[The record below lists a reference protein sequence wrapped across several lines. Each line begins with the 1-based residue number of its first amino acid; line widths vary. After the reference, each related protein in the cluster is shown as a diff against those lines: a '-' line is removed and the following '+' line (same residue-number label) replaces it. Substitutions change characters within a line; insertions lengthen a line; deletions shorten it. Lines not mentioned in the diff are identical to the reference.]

1 MENQIVHETYGV
13 KGMTCAACATSLQS
27 HLEAKLGIKQ
37 VSVNYADNSA
47 FIEFDPNTIAF
58 KKIQKAADEI
68 GYQVVKYTE
77 YDEEAEYT
85 KRLKDLRLKLTISAI
100 LTVPVFIISMFL
112 GEIGPY
118 TNYVLLILSTPVLF
132 WSGWEFFKIA
142 VKKAR
147 HLTTNM
153 DTLVAL
159 STGTAYIF
167 SVFNTFFPDFFLSRG
182 LDPHVY
188 YESATVIITLIL
200 LGRYFEERAKF
211 KTTGAIK
218 KLMGIQPKFVDVEE
232 NGSESTKPIAD
243 VKRSEIFS
251 VKPGQKIPLDGYVV
265 EGMSYVDESMIN
277 GEPLPTLKTANDYV
291 YAGTLNQNGNLKIRV
306 EKEMSTTMLAQ
317 IIDLV
322 KKAQASKP
330 PIQKTVDR
338 IASIFV
344 PVVIT
349 IAIISFITWYFV
361 GPEPRLTYAFLVL
374 ITVLII
380 ACPCALGLATPTAL
394 MVGIG
399 KGASLGILIRD
410 AHSLESAEK
419 INALA
424 LDKTGTITE
433 GKPEVLKIIWNEKYN
448 KEEET
453 RNLVLLESLSEHP
466 LAKAVIEYFDIETP
480 GPIPDIDFVNI
491 PGEGIKGTINKK
503 SYFVGSQQMIK
514 NNNLKI
520 NHQLISFEQD
530 LTQNAYTIIYF
541 GNEEEVISIMGI
553 RDSLKAGVK
562 EAIRDIKGM
571 GVEIIMLS
579 GDNQKITGKIASELN
594 IDQGI
599 GGVLPAQKGEYIKN
613 LKEQGKKV
621 AMAGDGINDAQAL
634 AEADLGIAMASGTD
648 IAMESA
654 GITLMR
660 SDIQHIRSA
669 ILLSRATVKTI
680 RQNLFWAFGYNV
692 LAIPIA
698 AGALFPFT
706 GYLLS
711 PMIAGAAMAFSSVSV
726 VANSL
731 RLKGKKIN

>member
-1 MENQIVHETYGV
+1 MENQIVHETYRV

-27 HLEAKLGIKQ
+27 HLESKTGINQ

-58 KKIQKAADEI
+58 RKIQKAADEI
-68 GYQVVKYTE
+68 GYQVVEYTD
-77 YDEEAEYT
+77 YDEETEYT
-85 KRLKDLRLKLTISAI
+85 KRLNNLRLKLSISAI
-100 LTVPVFIISMFL
+100 LTLPVFIISMFL
-112 GEIGPY
+112 AEISPY
-118 TNYVLLILSTPVLF
+118 TNYVLFILATPVLF

-142 VKKAR
+142 VKKAQ

-167 SVFNTFFPDFFLSRG
+167 SVFNTLYPDFFLSRG
-182 LDPHVY
+182 LEPHVY

-218 KLMGIQPKFVDVEE
+218 KLMGIQPKFVEVEAE
-232 NGSESTKPIAD
+232 GRTRTKPIGE
-243 VKRSEIFS
+243 VKRSEIFI
-251 VKPGQKIPLDGYVV
+251 VKPGEKIPLDGYVLS
-265 EGMSYVDESMIN
+265 GNSYVDESMIN
-277 GEPLPTLKTANDYV
+277 GEPLPSAKAKNDYV
-291 YAGTLNQNGNLKIRV
+291 FAGTLNQNGILKIRV
-306 EKEMSTTMLAQ
+306 EKEISTTLLAQ
-317 IIDLV
+317 IIDMV

-344 PVVIT
+344 PIVIT
-349 IAIISFITWYFV
+349 IALLSFIIWYFV
-361 GPEPRLTYAFLVL
+361 GPEPQLTYAFLVL

-399 KGASLGILIRD
+399 KGASLGILIKD
-410 AHSLESAEK
+410 ADSLESAQK
-419 INALA
+419 IDTLV

-433 GKPEVLKIIWNEKYN
+433 GNPEVMKIIWNEKYN
-448 KEEET
+448 KEGEI
-453 RNLVLLESLSEHP
+453 RSLLLLESLSEHP
-466 LAKAVIEYFDIETP
+466 LATAVIQYFNIEKLAP
-480 GPIPDIDFVNI
+480 AEVNFVNI
-491 PGEGIKGTINKK
+491 PGVGIKGTINGKN
-503 SYFVGSQQMIK
+503 YFVGSRQMIRD
-514 NNNLKI
+514 NQLKI
-520 NHQLISFEQD
+520 SPKLIHFEQD
-530 LTQNAYTIIYF
+530 LIRDAYTIIYF
-541 GNEEEVISIMGI
+541 GNEEEVICIMGI
-553 RDSLKAGVK
+553 RDPVKDGVNN
-562 EAIRDIKGM
+562 AILDIRGM
-571 GVEIIMLS
+571 GIEIILLS
-579 GDNQKITGKIASELN
+579 GDNQRITEKIASELN
-594 IDQGI
+594 MDHSI
-599 GGVLPAQKGEYIKN
+599 GGVLPLQKGEYIKN

-634 AEADLGIAMASGTD
+634 AEADIGIAMGSGTD

-669 ILLSRATVKTI
+669 ILLSKATVKTI
-680 RQNLFWAFGYNV
+680 HQNLYWAFGYNV

-698 AGALFPFT
+698 AGVLFPFT

-731 RLKGKKIN
+731 RLKRKK

>member
-1 MENQIVHETYGV
+1 L
-13 KGMTCAACATSLQS
+13 A
-27 HLEAKLGIKQ
+27 
-37 VSVNYADNSA
+37 
-47 FIEFDPNTIAF
+47 
-58 KKIQKAADEI
+58 
-68 GYQVVKYTE
+68 
-77 YDEEAEYT
+77 
-85 KRLKDLRLKLTISAI
+85 
-100 LTVPVFIISMFL
+100 
-112 GEIGPY
+112 
-118 TNYVLLILSTPVLF
+118 TPVLF

-142 VKKAR
+142 VKKAQ

-167 SVFNTFFPDFFLSRG
+167 SLFNTLYPDFFFARG
-182 LDPHVY
+182 LEPHVY

-200 LGRYFEERAKF
+200 LGRFFEERAKF

-232 NGSESTKPIAD
+232 NGSVRTKPIAD

-265 EGMSYVDESMIN
+265 DGTSYVDESMIN
-277 GEPLPTLKTANDYV
+277 GEPLPSSKTPDDYV
-291 YAGTLNQNGNLKIRV
+291 FAGTINQNGNLRIRV
-306 EKEMSTTMLAQ
+306 EKEMSYTMLAQ
-317 IIDLV
+317 IIELV
-322 KKAQASKP
+322 KKAQSSKP

-349 IAIISFITWYFV
+349 IAIISFMIWYFV

-433 GKPEVLKIIWNEKYN
+433 GKPEIQKIFWNEKYN
-448 KEEET
+448 KEEEI
-453 RNLVLLESLSEHP
+453 RNLILLESLSEHP

-480 GPIPDIDFVNI
+480 GPAEDVDFINI
-491 PGEGIKGTINKK
+491 PGEGIKGTIKNK
-503 SYFVGSQQMIK
+503 SYFVGSQQMIQ
-514 NNNLKI
+514 NNHLKI
-520 NHQLISFEQD
+520 DHQLVNFEQD
-530 LTQNAYTIIYF
+530 LIENAYTIIYF
-541 GNEEEVISIMGI
+541 GNEVEVVCIMGI
-553 RDSLKAGVK
+553 RDSVKEGVK
-562 EAIRDIKGM
+562 EAILDIKRM
-571 GVEIIMLS
+571 GVEIILLS
-579 GDNQKITGKIASELN
+579 GDNQIITDKIASELN
-594 IDQGI
+594 IDLSI
-599 GGVLPAQKGEYIKN
+599 GSVLPSQKGEYIRK
-613 LKEQGKKV
+613 LKEEGKKV

-654 GITLMR
+654 GITLMK
-660 SDIQHIRSA
+660 SDIQHISSA
-669 ILLSRATVKTI
+669 ILLSKATVKTI
-680 RQNLFWAFGYNV
+680 HQNLFWAFGYNV

-698 AGALFPFT
+698 AGVLFPFT

-731 RLKGKKIN
+731 RLKRKKIN

>member
-1 MENQIVHETYGV
+1 MENETLHETYGV
-13 KGMTCAACATSLQS
+13 KGMTCAACANSLQS
-27 HLEAKLGIKQ
+27 HLESKPGVNQ
-37 VSVNYADNSA
+37 VSVNYANNSA

-68 GYQVVKYTE
+68 GYQVVEYID

-100 LTVPVFIISMFL
+100 LTLPVFIISMFL
-112 GEIGPY
+112 GETIPY
-118 TNYVLLILSTPVLF
+118 TNYVLLILATPVLF

-142 VKKAR
+142 VKKAQ

-167 SVFNTFFPDFFLSRG
+167 SVFNTLYPEFFLSRG
-182 LDPHVY
+182 LEPHVY

-232 NGSESTKPIAD
+232 KGSVRTKPIAE

-251 VKPGQKIPLDGYVV
+251 VKPGQKIPLDGYII
-265 EGMSYVDESMIN
+265 EGTSYVDESMIN
-277 GEPLPTLKTANDYV
+277 GEPLPSTKTLNDYV
-291 YAGTLNQNGNLKIRV
+291 FAGTINQNGNLRIRV
-306 EKEMSTTMLAQ
+306 EKEMSSTMLAQ

-349 IAIISFITWYFV
+349 IASISFIIWYFV
-361 GPEPRLTYAFLVL
+361 GPEPQLTYAFLVL

-433 GKPEVLKIIWNEKYN
+433 GKPEVQKIIWNEKFN
-448 KEEET
+448 KDKEI
-453 RNLVLLESLSEHP
+453 RSLVLLESLSEHP
-466 LAKAVIEYFDIETP
+466 LARAVIEYFNIV
-480 GPIPDIDFVNI
+480 IPRPAADVDFNNI
-491 PGEGIKGTINKK
+491 PGEGIKGSINNE
-503 SYFVGSQQMIK
+503 SYFVGSKQMIQ
-514 NNNLKI
+514 NNDLKI
-520 NHQLISFEQD
+520 DPQLVNFEED
-530 LTQNAYTIIYF
+530 LIHNAYTIIYF
-541 GNEEEVISIMGI
+541 GNEEEVVCIMGI
-553 RDSLKAGVK
+553 RDSVKDGVK
-562 EAIRDIKGM
+562 EAILEIKRM
-571 GVEIIMLS
+571 GIEIILLS
-579 GDNQKITGKIASELN
+579 GDNQIITGKIASELN
-594 IDQGI
+594 IDQAI
-599 GGVLPAQKGEYIKN
+599 GGVLPSQKGEYIKK
-613 LKEQGKKV
+613 LKEAGKKV

-660 SDIQHIRSA
+660 SDIQHISSA
-669 ILLSRATVKTI
+669 ILLSKATVKTI

-698 AGALFPFT
+698 AGVLLPFT

>member
-1 MENQIVHETYGV
+1 MENETLHETYGV
-13 KGMTCAACATSLQS
+13 KGMTCAACANSLQS
-27 HLEAKLGIKQ
+27 HLESKPGINQ
-37 VSVNYADNSA
+37 VSVNYANNSA

-68 GYQVVKYTE
+68 GYQVVEYID

-100 LTVPVFIISMFL
+100 LTLPVFIISMFL
-112 GEIGPY
+112 GETIPY
-118 TNYVLLILSTPVLF
+118 TNYVLLILATPVLF

-142 VKKAR
+142 VKKAQ

-167 SVFNTFFPDFFLSRG
+167 SVFNTLYPEFFLSRG
-182 LDPHVY
+182 LEPHVY

-200 LGRYFEERAKF
+200 LGRFFEERAKF

-232 NGSESTKPIAD
+232 NGSVRTTPIAE

-251 VKPGQKIPLDGYVV
+251 VKPGQKIPLDGYII
-265 EGMSYVDESMIN
+265 EGTSYVDESMIN
-277 GEPLPTLKTANDYV
+277 GEPLPSTKTLNDYV
-291 YAGTLNQNGNLKIRV
+291 FAGTINQNGNLKIRV
-306 EKEMSTTMLAQ
+306 EKEMSSTMLAQ

-349 IAIISFITWYFV
+349 IALVSFMIWYFV
-361 GPEPRLTYAFLVL
+361 GPEPQLTYAFLVL

-433 GKPEVLKIIWNEKYN
+433 GKPEVQKIIWNEKFN
-448 KEEET
+448 KDKEI
-453 RNLVLLESLSEHP
+453 RSLVLLESLSEHP
-466 LAKAVIEYFDIETP
+466 LARAVIEYFNIV
-480 GPIPDIDFVNI
+480 IPRPAADVDFNNI
-491 PGEGIKGTINKK
+491 PGEGIKGSINDE
-503 SYFVGSQQMIK
+503 SYFVGSQQMIQ
-514 NNNLKI
+514 NNHLKI
-520 NHQLISFEQD
+520 DPQLVNFEQD
-530 LTQNAYTIIYF
+530 LIKNAYTIIYF
-541 GNEEEVISIMGI
+541 GNEEEVVCIMGI
-553 RDSLKAGVK
+553 RDSVKDGVK
-562 EAIRDIKGM
+562 EAILEIKRM
-571 GVEIIMLS
+571 GIEIILLS
-579 GDNQKITGKIASELN
+579 GDNQIITEKIASELN
-594 IDQGI
+594 IDQAI
-599 GGVLPAQKGEYIKN
+599 GGVLPSQKGEYIKK
-613 LKEQGKKV
+613 LKEEGKKV

-660 SDIQHIRSA
+660 SDIQHICSA
-669 ILLSRATVKTI
+669 ILLSKATVKTI

-698 AGALFPFT
+698 AGVLFPFT

>member
-1 MENQIVHETYGV
+1 MENQVVHETYGV

-27 HLEAKLGIKQ
+27 HLESKPGINQ

-58 KKIQKAADEI
+58 KKIRKAADEI
-68 GYQVVKYTE
+68 GYQVVEYSE

-85 KRLKDLRLKLTISAI
+85 KRLKDLRFKLTISAI
-100 LTVPVFIISMFL
+100 LTLPVFIISMFL
-112 GEIGPY
+112 GEIIPY
-118 TNYVLLILSTPVLF
+118 TNYVLLILATPVLF

-142 VKKAR
+142 VKKAQ

-167 SVFNTFFPDFFLSRG
+167 SLFNTLYPDFFLARG
-182 LDPHVY
+182 LEPHVY

-200 LGRYFEERAKF
+200 LGRFFEERAKF

-232 NGSESTKPIAD
+232 NGSVRTKPIAD

-265 EGMSYVDESMIN
+265 DGTSYVDESMIN
-277 GEPLPTLKTANDYV
+277 GEPLPSTKSPDDYV
-291 YAGTLNQNGNLKIRV
+291 FAGTINQNGNLRIRV
-306 EKEMSTTMLAQ
+306 EKEMSYTMLAQ
-317 IIDLV
+317 IIELV
-322 KKAQASKP
+322 KKAQSSKP

-349 IAIISFITWYFV
+349 IAIISFMIWYFV

-433 GKPEVLKIIWNEKYN
+433 GKPEIQKIFWNEKYN
-448 KEEET
+448 KEEEI
-453 RNLVLLESLSEHP
+453 RNLILLESLSEHP

-480 GPIPDIDFVNI
+480 GPAEHVDFINI
-491 PGEGIKGTINKK
+491 PGEGIKGTIKNK
-503 SYFVGSQQMIK
+503 SYFVGSQQMIQ
-514 NNNLKI
+514 NNHLKI
-520 NHQLISFEQD
+520 DHQLVNFEQD
-530 LTQNAYTIIYF
+530 LIENAYTIIYF
-541 GNEEEVISIMGI
+541 GNEVEVVCIMGI
-553 RDSLKAGVK
+553 RDSVKEGVK
-562 EAIRDIKGM
+562 EAILDIKRM
-571 GVEIIMLS
+571 GVEIILLS
-579 GDNQKITGKIASELN
+579 GDNQIITEKIASELN
-594 IDQGI
+594 IDLSI
-599 GGVLPAQKGEYIKN
+599 GSVLPSQKGEYIKK
-613 LKEQGKKV
+613 LKEEGKKV

-654 GITLMR
+654 GITLMK
-660 SDIQHIRSA
+660 SDIQHISSA
-669 ILLSRATVKTI
+669 ILLSKATVKTI
-680 RQNLFWAFGYNV
+680 HQNLFWAFGYNV

-698 AGALFPFT
+698 AGVLFPFT

-731 RLKGKKIN
+731 RLKRKKIN

>member
-1 MENQIVHETYGV
+1 
-13 KGMTCAACATSLQS
+13 
-27 HLEAKLGIKQ
+27 
-37 VSVNYADNSA
+37 
-47 FIEFDPNTIAF
+47 
-58 KKIQKAADEI
+58 
-68 GYQVVKYTE
+68 
-77 YDEEAEYT
+77 
-85 KRLKDLRLKLTISAI
+85 
-100 LTVPVFIISMFL
+100 
-112 GEIGPY
+112 
-118 TNYVLLILSTPVLF
+118 LILATPVLF
-132 WSGWEFFKIA
+132 WAGWEFFKIA
-142 VKKAR
+142 VKKAQ

-167 SVFNTFFPDFFLSRG
+167 SVFNTLYPDFFLSRG
-182 LDPHVY
+182 LEPHVY

-200 LGRYFEERAKF
+200 LGRFFEERAKF

-218 KLMGIQPKFVDVEE
+218 KLMGIQPKFVDVDE
-232 NGSESTKPIAD
+232 NGSVRTKPIAE

-265 EGMSYVDESMIN
+265 DGTSYVDESMIN
-277 GEPLPTLKTANDYV
+277 GEPLPSTKTPDDYV
-291 YAGTLNQNGNLKIRV
+291 FAGTINQNGNLRIRV
-306 EKEMSTTMLAQ
+306 EKEMSYTMLAQ

-322 KKAQASKP
+322 KKAQSSKP

-349 IAIISFITWYFV
+349 IAIISFMIWYFV

-433 GKPEVLKIIWNEKYN
+433 GKPEIQKIFWNEKYN
-448 KEEET
+448 KEEEI
-453 RNLVLLESLSEHP
+453 RNLILLESLSEHP

-480 GPIPDIDFVNI
+480 GPAEDVDFINI
-491 PGEGIKGTINKK
+491 PGEGIKGTLKNK
-503 SYFVGSQQMIK
+503 SYFVGSQQMIQ
-514 NNNLKI
+514 NNHLKI
-520 NHQLISFEQD
+520 DHQLVNFEQD
-530 LTQNAYTIIYF
+530 LIENAYTVIYY
-541 GNEEEVISIMGI
+541 GNEEEVICIMGI
-553 RDSLKAGVK
+553 RDSVKDGVK
-562 EAIRDIKGM
+562 EAIHDIKRM
-571 GVEIIMLS
+571 GVEIILLS
-579 GDNQKITGKIASELN
+579 GDNQIITEKIASELN
-594 IDQGI
+594 IDQSI
-599 GGVLPAQKGEYIKN
+599 GGVLPSQKGEYIKK
-613 LKEQGKKV
+613 LKEEGKKV

-654 GITLMR
+654 GITLMK
-660 SDIQHIRSA
+660 SDIQHISSA
-669 ILLSRATVKTI
+669 ILLSKATVKTI

-698 AGALFPFT
+698 AGVLFPFT

-731 RLKGKKIN
+731 RLKRKKIN